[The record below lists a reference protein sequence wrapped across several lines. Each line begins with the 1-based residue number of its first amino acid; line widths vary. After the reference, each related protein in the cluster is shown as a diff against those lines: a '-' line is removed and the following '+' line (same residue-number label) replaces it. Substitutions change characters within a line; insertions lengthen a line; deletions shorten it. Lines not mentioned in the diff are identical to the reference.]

1 MRALHFSLILILLIS
16 LLSGCAA
23 PATPAPTAGLTP
35 IRLPVGFIPNIQF
48 APLYVAIERGY
59 FRELGLDVTLDY
71 SMENDNVAL
80 VGAGQIPF
88 AVVSGEQVLLG
99 RAQDLPVVYITAWY
113 RDFPVGIAA
122 LESSGIRQP
131 ADLRG
136 RKVGIPGTYGAS
148 YIGLQA
154 LLKTAGLKETDI
166 NLQSIGFN
174 QVEALTTGQ
183 VEAGVVYITN
193 EPIQL
198 RALGYDVRVL
208 RVADSLALVSNGLIT
223 NEKTLKEN
231 PDLVRRMVSAFLRG
245 MQDTV
250 ADPDAAYEISTRY
263 VENLASLSESDA
275 ATQRGV
281 LTASIDLYQT
291 NPWGQSDPQAWE
303 NTFNLL
309 VEMGL
314 IPPALDWKAAFTN
327 EYLPRPPQY

>member
-1 MRALHFSLILILLIS
+1 MQKLHPLLIAA
-16 LLSGCAA
+16 LLLVIVSGCAT
-23 PATPAPTAGLTP
+23 PSIPAPTAGLTP

-59 FRELGLDVTLDY
+59 FREAGLDVTLDY

-99 RAQDLPVVYITAWY
+99 RAQDLPVVYIMAWY
-113 RDFPVGIAA
+113 RDFPVGVAA

-154 LLKTAGLKETDI
+154 LLNAAGLKETDI

-174 QVEALTTGQ
+174 QVEALTAGQ

-208 RVADSLALVSNGLIT
+208 RVADSIALVSNGLIT

-231 PDLVRRMVSAFLRG
+231 PDLVRRMINAFLRG
-245 MQDTV
+245 VQDTV

-263 VENLASLSESDA
+263 VENLASLSANDA

-309 VEMGL
+309 VQMGL
-314 IPPALDWKAAFTN
+314 IPAELDWKAAFTN

>member
-1 MRALHFSLILILLIS
+1 MRALHFSLILILAVS
-16 LLSGCAA
+16 FLSGCAA

-59 FRELGLDVTLDY
+59 FRQVGLDVTLDY

-154 LLKTAGLKETDI
+154 LLNAAGLKETDI

-174 QVEALTTGQ
+174 QVEALTAGQ

-198 RALGYDVRVL
+198 RALGYDVR
-208 RVADSLALVSNGLIT
+208 
-223 NEKTLKEN
+223 
-231 PDLVRRMVSAFLRG
+231 
-245 MQDTV
+245 
-250 ADPDAAYEISTRY
+250 
-263 VENLASLSESDA
+263 
-275 ATQRGV
+275 
-281 LTASIDLYQT
+281 
-291 NPWGQSDPQAWE
+291 
-303 NTFNLL
+303 
-309 VEMGL
+309 
-314 IPPALDWKAAFTN
+314 
-327 EYLPRPPQY
+327 

>member
-1 MRALHFSLILILLIS
+1 MRALQLSLILILAVS
-16 LLSGCAA
+16 FLSGCAA
-23 PATPAPTAGLTP
+23 PVTPAPTAGLTP

-99 RAQDLPVVYITAWY
+99 RAQDLPVVYVMSWY

-154 LLKTAGLKETDI
+154 LLRAAGLIETDI

-174 QVEALTTGQ
+174 QVEALTAGQ
-183 VEAGVVYITN
+183 VDAGVVYIIN

-231 PDLVRRMVSAFLRG
+231 PDLVRRMTSAFLRG
-245 MQDTV
+245 VQDTV
-250 ADPDAAYEISTRY
+250 ADPDAAYDISTRY

-291 NPWGQSDPQAWE
+291 DPWGQSDPQAWE

-314 IPPALDWKAAFTN
+314 IPPALDWKAAFNN
-327 EYLPRPPQY
+327 EYLPRSPQY

>member
-1 MRALHFSLILILLIS
+1 MRALQLSLILILAVS
-16 LLSGCAA
+16 FLSGCAA
-23 PATPAPTAGLTP
+23 PITPAPTAGLTP

-99 RAQDLPVVYITAWY
+99 RAQDLPVVYVMSWY

-154 LLKTAGLKETDI
+154 LLRAAGLIETDI

-174 QVEALTTGQ
+174 QVEALTAGQ
-183 VEAGVVYITN
+183 VDAGVVYIIN

-223 NEKTLKEN
+223 NEKTLKEK
-231 PDLVRRMVSAFLRG
+231 PDLVRRMTSAFLRG
-245 MQDTV
+245 VQDTV
-250 ADPDAAYEISTRY
+250 ADPDAAYDISTRY

-291 NPWGQSDPQAWE
+291 DPWGQSDPQAWE

-314 IPPALDWKAAFTN
+314 IPPALDWKAAFNN

>member
-1 MRALHFSLILILLIS
+1 MRKLHLLLIPALLLT
-16 LLSGCAA
+16 LLSACAS
-23 PATPAPTAGLTP
+23 PATPAPTGGLTS
-35 IRLPVGFIPNIQF
+35 IRLPVGFIPNVQF

-59 FRELGLDVTLDY
+59 FRELGLDLTLDY

-99 RAQDLPVVYITAWY
+99 RAQDLPVVYVMAWY

-154 LLKTAGLKETDI
+154 ILNAAGLKETDI
-166 NLQSIGFN
+166 SLQSIGFN
-174 QVEALTTGQ
+174 QVEALSTGQ

-208 RVADSLALVSNGLIT
+208 RVADSIALVSNGLIT
-223 NEKTLKEN
+223 NEKTLQEN
-231 PDLVRRMVSAFLRG
+231 PDLVRRMTSAFLRG
-245 MQDTV
+245 VQDTV
-250 ADPDAAYEISTRY
+250 ADPAAAYEISTRY
-263 VENLASLSESDA
+263 VENLASLSETDA

-291 NPWGQSDPQAWE
+291 EVWGRSDPQAWE

-309 VEMGL
+309 VQMGL
-314 IPPALDWKAAFTN
+314 IPADLDWKAAFSN
-327 EYLPRPPQY
+327 DYLPRPPQY

>member
-1 MRALHFSLILILLIS
+1 MHTLRFILILTL
-16 LLSGCAA
+16 LLSGCTAPAAA
-23 PATPAPTAGLTP
+23 PTPTAGLIP

-59 FRELGLDVTLDY
+59 FREAGLDVTLDY

-80 VGAGQIPF
+80 VGAAQIPF

-99 RAQDLPVVYITAWY
+99 RAQGLPVVYVMSWY

-136 RKVGIPGTYGAS
+136 RTVGIPGTYGAS

-154 LLKTAGLKETDI
+154 ILNAAGLKETDL

-174 QVEALTTGQ
+174 QVEALSTGQ

-208 RVADSLALVSNGLIT
+208 RVADSVALVSNGLIT
-223 NEKTLKEN
+223 NEKTLQEN
-231 PDLVRRMVSAFLRG
+231 PDLVRRMIGAFLRG
-245 MQDTV
+245 VQDTA
-250 ADPDAAYEISTRY
+250 ADPEAAYEISTRY

-291 NPWGQSDPQAWE
+291 NPWGQSDPTAWE

-309 VEMGL
+309 AQMGL
-314 IPPALDWKAAFTN
+314 IPADLDWKAAFTN
-327 EYLPRPPQY
+327 EYIPRPPQY

>member
-1 MRALHFSLILILLIS
+1 MRKLEPILISALLLA
-16 LLSGCAA
+16 LLSACAS
-23 PATPAPTAGLTP
+23 PATPSPTAGLTP

-59 FRELGLDVTLDY
+59 FREAGLDVTLDY

-99 RAQDLPVVYITAWY
+99 RAQDLPVVYVMSWY

-154 LLKTAGLKETDI
+154 LLNAAGLKETDL

-174 QVEALTTGQ
+174 QVEALSTGQ

-198 RALGYDVRVL
+198 RALGYDVHVL
-208 RVADSLALVSNGLIT
+208 RVADSVALVSNGLIT
-223 NEKTLKEN
+223 NQKTLQEN
-231 PDLVRRMVSAFLRG
+231 PDLVRRMISAFLRG
-245 MQDTV
+245 VQDTV
-250 ADPDAAYEISTRY
+250 ADPAAAYQISTRY
-263 VENLASLSESDA
+263 VENLANLSESDA

-281 LTASIDLYQT
+281 LIASIDLYQT
-291 NPWGQSDPQAWE
+291 NPWGQSDPKAWE

-309 VEMGL
+309 VQMGL
-314 IPPALDWKAAFTN
+314 IPAGLDWKAAFTN

>member
-1 MRALHFSLILILLIS
+1 MRALQLSLILILAVS
-16 LLSGCAA
+16 FLSGCAA
-23 PATPAPTAGLTP
+23 PVTPAPTAGLTP

-99 RAQDLPVVYITAWY
+99 RAQDLPVVYVMSWY

-154 LLKTAGLKETDI
+154 LLRAAGLIETDI

-174 QVEALTTGQ
+174 QVEALTAGQ
-183 VEAGVVYITN
+183 VDAGVVYIIN

-223 NEKTLKEN
+223 NEKTLKEK
-231 PDLVRRMVSAFLRG
+231 PDLVRRMTSAFLRG
-245 MQDTV
+245 VQDTV
-250 ADPDAAYEISTRY
+250 ADPDAAYDISTRY

-291 NPWGQSDPQAWE
+291 DPWGQSDPQAWE

-314 IPPALDWKAAFTN
+314 IPPALDWKAAFNN

>member
-1 MRALHFSLILILLIS
+1 MRALHFSLIMLIVFS
-16 LLSGCAA
+16 FLSGCAA

-99 RAQDLPVVYITAWY
+99 RAQDLPVVYVMSWY
-113 RDFPVGIAA
+113 RDFPVGIVA

-154 LLKTAGLKETDI
+154 LLNAAGLKETDI

-174 QVEALTTGQ
+174 QVEALTAGQ

-198 RALGYDVRVL
+198 RALGYDVHVL

-231 PDLVRRMVSAFLRG
+231 PDLVRRMTSAFLRG

-314 IPPALDWKAAFTN
+314 IPSTLDWKAAFTN

>member
-1 MRALHFSLILILLIS
+1 MRALHFSLILLIVFS
-16 LLSGCAA
+16 FLSGCAA
-23 PATPAPTAGLTP
+23 PATPPPTAGPTP

-88 AVVSGEQVLLG
+88 AVVSGEQALLG
-99 RAQDLPVVYITAWY
+99 RAQDLPVVYVMSWY
-113 RDFPVGIAA
+113 HDFPVGIVA

-131 ADLRG
+131 IDLRG

-154 LLKTAGLKETDI
+154 LLNAAGLKETDI

-174 QVEALTTGQ
+174 QVEALTAGQ

-198 RALGYDVRVL
+198 RALGYDVHVL

-231 PDLVRRMVSAFLRG
+231 PDLVRRMTSAFLRG
-245 MQDTV
+245 VQDTV
-250 ADPDAAYEISTRY
+250 ADPDTAYEISTRY

-281 LTASIDLYQT
+281 LTASINLYQT
-291 NPWGQSDPQAWE
+291 DPWGQSDPQAWE

-314 IPPALDWKAAFTN
+314 IPSTLDWKVAFTN